1 MDTHRLKKLLL
12 PLIFEQL
19 LAVSV
24 GFIDTFMVSKVGE
37 AAVSGVALVDTINLL
52 VMQVMAAFSA
62 GGIVIISQYIG
73 DKKEESIGS
82 ACKHLE
88 LLLYSFSS
96 LVMLIFLVFGKGILK
111 ILFGKIE
118 DEVMSASV
126 EYLTITAIS
135 FVFWGLYTAGAA
147 ILRCHENTKTAM
159 KVSIVMN
166 IMNVILNAF
175 FVFVMHL
182 GVMGVAIATLISRG
196 VAGSVMKFVLIRSK
210 DKLHGNYNMKNVSAA
225 MMKKILAMGVPSG
238 IENGMFHVGKLVL
251 TSVIA
256 TLGTT
261 AIAANSI
268 SYQIIEFPNILG
280 VSIGLA
286 LVVIVGQDIG
296 AGEKEKAVSDTKYM
310 IKLAYVCDWIC
321 KISLFFLAPLIV
333 SAFSLSQEATATAV
347 LVLRCFS
354 IAALPIWPLS
364 FTLPNALKGA
374 GDVKYSM
381 IASMVSMWFGRVI
394 VAYVLIVYFNL
405 GILGVW
411 IGMFVDWYGRGISYL
426 LRFKSK
432 KWLNKRAI

>member
-1 MDTHRLKKLLL
+1 MDVNRLKKLLI
-12 PLIFEQL
+12 PLVLEQL

-52 VMQVMAAFSA
+52 IMQVMAAFAA

-73 DKKEESIGS
+73 DKNEENIGS

-88 LLLYSFSS
+88 LLLFSFSA
-96 LVMLIFLVFGKGILK
+96 LVMAVFLVFGRGILK
-111 ILFGKIE
+111 VIFGKIE
-118 DEVMSASV
+118 ADVMSAAVS
-126 EYLTITAIS
+126 YLMITAIS
-135 FVFWGLYTAGAA
+135 FVFWGIYTSGAA
-147 ILRCHENTKTAM
+147 ILRCHEDTKTAM

-175 FVFVMHL
+175 FVFVMKL

-196 VAGSVMKFVLIRSK
+196 VAGITMKIILSKSK
-210 DKLHGNYNMKNVSAA
+210 DKFHGNYKLKNLSAN

-296 AGEKEKAVSDTKYM
+296 AGDKDRALSDTKYM
-310 IKLAYVCDWIC
+310 IKLTYICDWIC
-321 KISLFFLAPLIV
+321 KIILFVIAPYV
-333 SAFSLSQEATATAV
+333 VAAFSLSKEASDTAV

-364 FTLPNALKGA
+364 FTLPNALRGA

-381 IASMVSMWFGRVI
+381 IASILSMWFGRVI
-394 VAYVLIVYFNL
+394 VSYILIVHFEL

-411 IGMFVDWYGRGISYL
+411 IGMFVDWYGRGISYFI
-426 LRFKSK
+426 RFKSN
-432 KWLNKRAI
+432 KWLSKKAI

>member
-1 MDTHRLKKLLL
+1 MDKKRLKKLLI
-12 PLIFEQL
+12 PLVLEQL

-37 AAVSGVALVDTINLL
+37 AAVSGVALVDTVNML
-52 VMQVMAAFSA
+52 VMQVMAAFAA

-73 DKKEESIGS
+73 DKNEESIGS
-82 ACKHLE
+82 ACRHLE
-88 LLLYSFSS
+88 VLLYSFSA
-96 LVMLIFLVFGKGILK
+96 LVMSVFLLFGKNILK
-111 ILFGKIE
+111 VLFGKIE
-118 DEVMSASV
+118 ADVMDAAV
-126 EYLTITAIS
+126 IYLMITAVS

-147 ILRCHENTKTAM
+147 ILRCHEDTKTAM

-166 IMNVILNAF
+166 ILNAALNAF
-175 FVFVMHL
+175 FVFVMQL

-196 VAGSVMKFVLIRSK
+196 LAGICMKFILSRSK
-210 DKLHGNYNMKNVSAA
+210 EKFHGNYRMKRPSAE

-268 SYQIIEFPNILG
+268 SYQIIEFPNIMG
-280 VSIGLA
+280 VTIGLA

-296 AGEKEKAVSDTKYM
+296 AGDKEMAVSNTKYM
-310 IKLAYVCDWIC
+310 IRLAYICDWIS
-321 KISLFFLAPLIV
+321 KAALFVLAPLIV
-333 SAFSLSQEATATAV
+333 SAFSLSKEATDTAV

-364 FTLPNALKGA
+364 FTLPNALRGA

-381 IASMVSMWFGRVI
+381 IASILSMWFGRVI
-394 VAYVLIVYFNL
+394 VSYILIVYCNL

-411 IGMFVDWYGRGISYL
+411 LGMFVDWYGRGISYL
-426 LRFKSK
+426 LRFKSG
-432 KWLNKRAI
+432 KWLTKKAV